1 MISTSSYFIK
11 TFVVRFATTTAM
23 SSKGK
28 QSKSSNKSGKT
39 TDKLPVADEPK
50 STAGPV
56 SVDKSGCVCIK
67 VLAKPGAKFTQITDV
82 SDEGVGIQVK

>member
-1 MISTSSYFIK
+1 MISTSIYFIK
-11 TFVVRFATTTAM
+11 TFVVRLATTTAAM

-28 QSKSSNKSGKT
+28 QSKSSKSGKS

-50 STAGPV
+50 STGGPV
-56 SVDKSGCVCIK
+56 SVDKTGCVCIK